1 MGRVGKNGPDN
12 QCFNVKINQN
22 RVLLGEAAP
31 LIFDVQH
38 RRKNSIAEEIA
49 SLKNITGRLV

>member
-49 SLKNITGRLV
+49 SLKK